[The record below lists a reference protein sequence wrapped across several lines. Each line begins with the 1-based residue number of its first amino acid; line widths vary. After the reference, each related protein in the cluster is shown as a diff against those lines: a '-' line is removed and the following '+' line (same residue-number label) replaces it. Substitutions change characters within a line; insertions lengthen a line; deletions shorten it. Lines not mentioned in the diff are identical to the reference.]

1 MQTLKFLIKGV
12 RVDIN
17 NNKYFRNKYWKHF
30 LFNAYPP
37 TYGNVYFRISD
48 EFLYYNIYLM
58 PRKMKRKWNFET
70 IQGHK
75 LRQHEE
81 NCLQMTIEC
90 KQKVQILARCQRKAV
105 PLVFA

>member
-1 MQTLKFLIKGV
+1 
-12 RVDIN
+12 
-17 NNKYFRNKYWKHF
+17 
-30 LFNAYPP
+30 
-37 TYGNVYFRISD
+37 
-48 EFLYYNIYLM
+48 M

-90 KQKVQILARCQRKAV
+90 KQKVQILARCQRMAV